1 MSLNLSKSEK
11 IDLTKD
17 NPIAVVCLAG
27 GWDPQLHDPSEEFD
41 LDIFATGYDKDNNV
55 VGVTYFGDKSGLS
68 GCTIDGDNR
77 TGEGDG
83 DDETIETV
91 LASIPAEAETIVF
104 SINIFQG
111 AAKGQHFGRVKDAF
125 VRLYDKADGKEL
137 AKFDLTEDH
146 GGKDAI
152 VAGKMYR
159 HNGEWKFQA
168 IGESLIGDINEVNTA
183 IPAILAK
190 Y

>member
-17 NPIAVVCLAG
+17 NPIAVICLGG
-27 GWDPQLHDPSEEFD
+27 GWDPQLHDPNEEFD
-41 LDIFATGYDKDNNV
+41 LDIFATGCDKDNKV
-55 VGVTYFGDKSGLS
+55 VGVTYFGDKSGLA
-68 GCTIDGDNR
+68 GCTLAGDNL

-91 LASIPAEAETIVF
+91 LANIPAEVETVVF

-111 AAKGQHFGRVKDAF
+111 VHKGQHFGRVKDAF

-159 HNGEWKFQA
+159 HSGEWKFQA
-168 IGESLIGDINEVNTA
+168 IGEALIGDINEVNLA

-190 Y
+190 H

>member
-17 NPIAVVCLAG
+17 NPIAVVCLGG
-27 GWDPQLHDPSEEFD
+27 GWDPQLHDPNEEFD

-55 VGVTYFGDKSGLS
+55 VGVTYFGDKSGLA
-68 GCTIDGDNR
+68 GCTLDGDNR

-91 LASIPAEAETIVF
+91 LANIPATAETVVF

-111 AAKGQHFGRVKDAF
+111 VAKGQHFGRVKDAF